1 MLNMLKISLLALLS
15 LSLFLQAPGV
25 SSARGQSNAGDE
37 RRAEGDVKF
46 EPYPMEFEGQKVEA
60 ELGRLI
66 VKENRKNP
74 ASNLIEL
81 AFVRLKSPAA
91 QPGPPTVYLD
101 GGPGSSAIN
110 IARVPEYMRAFM
122 KLREIGDV
130 ILLDQ
135 RGVGRSR
142 PALARPSPDS
152 LPLDVFSGRERGLS
166 VIKERS
172 KSAVEYFKGQGIDL
186 LAYNTN
192 ESADDVNDLRKALGA
207 KTVNLVGFSYGTHLG
222 LTTIRRHGAHLNR
235 VALLGT
241 EGQNHTHK
249 LPSTSDRSI
258 ERLARLAAADPVI
271 GPKVPD
277 LVGLMRRVMDRLEK
291 EPAPVRIMDRRG
303 NKPVEVKVGKYG
315 LQLITMIDLGDTSDL
330 PIFPALFY
338 TIDKGDYSILAR
350 FVEKR
355 FNQFGQ
361 GVNVM
366 TWVMDSSSGAT
377 KARWEQIR
385 REAKTAILGEAVNF
399 PFPDMSEVL
408 GYPDLGDEYR
418 SDIRTSV
425 PTLFFSGTLDNN
437 TPPFQA
443 DEVRKTFKNSAHIVV
458 ENAGH
463 EDMIV
468 NRQVQQTI
476 ADYLSGRDVG
486 KVRIA
491 LPLFKFTPIPEPK

>member
-1 MLNMLKISLLALLS
+1 MSLASQAPAMAGAARARPFKQASDQSAGKKAQREEGS
-15 LSLFLQAPGV
+15 LS
-25 SSARGQSNAGDE
+25 
-37 RRAEGDVKF
+37 F
-46 EPYPMEFEGQKVEA
+46 EPYSIQYDGQKIDC

-66 VKENRKNP
+66 VKENRKSP
-74 ASNLIEL
+74 SSNLIEL
-81 AFVRLKSPAA
+81 AFVRLKSAA
-91 QPGPPTVYLD
+91 ARPGPPTIYLD

-110 IARVPEYMRAFM
+110 IARVPEYMRAFL

-142 PALARPSPDS
+142 PMLSRLSPDS
-152 LPLDVFSGRERGLS
+152 LPLDAFASKERGLS

-172 KSAVEYFKGQGIDL
+172 RSAVEYFKSQGIDV

-192 ESADDVNDLRKALGA
+192 ESADDLNDIRKALGA
-207 KTVNLVGFSYGTHLG
+207 EKVNLVGFSYGTHLG
-222 LTTIRRHGAHLNR
+222 LAAIRRHGEHLNR
-235 VALLGT
+235 VVLMGT

-249 LPSTSDRSI
+249 LPSSSDRSI
-258 ERLARLAAADPVI
+258 ERLARLAANDAVV
-271 GPKVPD
+271 GPLVPD
-277 LVGLMRRVMDRLEK
+277 LTGLIRRVMAKLEK
-291 EPAPVRIMDRRG
+291 EPVTVRITDRRA
-303 NKPVEVKVGKYG
+303 NKPIEVKVGKYG

-377 KARWEQIR
+377 GARWERINK
-385 REAKTAILGEAVNF
+385 EAKTAILGDAVNF
-399 PFPDMSEVL
+399 PFPAMSEVL
-408 GYPDLGDEYR
+408 GNPDLGDAYR
-418 SDIRTSV
+418 SPINTRV

-443 DEVRKTFKNSAHIVV
+443 DEVRRTFEKSTHIVV

-468 NRQVQQTI
+468 NPQVQQ
-476 ADYLSGRDVG
+476 AAVDFLSGRDVS
-486 KVRIA
+486 KVKIS
-491 LPLFKFTPIPEPK
+491 LPMFKFVPIPEPKAAK

>member
-1 MLNMLKISLLALLS
+1 
-15 LSLFLQAPGV
+15 
-25 SSARGQSNAGDE
+25 
-37 RRAEGDVKF
+37 
-46 EPYPMEFEGQKVEA
+46 
-60 ELGRLI
+60 
-66 VKENRKNP
+66 
-74 ASNLIEL
+74 
-81 AFVRLKSPAA
+81 
-91 QPGPPTVYLD
+91 
-101 GGPGSSAIN
+101 
-110 IARVPEYMRAFM
+110 MRAFM

-142 PALARPSPDS
+142 PMLSRPSPDS
-152 LPLDVFSGRERGLS
+152 LPPDAFATRERGLS

-172 KSAVEYFKGQGIDL
+172 RSAVEYFKSQGIDV

-192 ESADDVNDLRKALGA
+192 ESADDLNDMRKALGA
-207 KTVNLVGFSYGTHLG
+207 EKINLVGFSYGTHLG
-222 LTTIRRHGAHLNR
+222 LTAIRRHGDHLNR
-235 VALLGT
+235 VVLMGT

-249 LPSTSDRSI
+249 LPGSSDRSI
-258 ERLARLAAADPVI
+258 ERLARLAANDAVV
-271 GPKVPD
+271 GPMVPD
-277 LVGLMRRVMDRLEK
+277 LVGLIRRVMAKLEK
-291 EPAPVRIMDRRG
+291 EPVTVRITDRRG
-303 NKPVEVKVGKYG
+303 NKPIEVKVGKYG

-330 PIFPALFY
+330 PVFPALFY

-377 KARWEQIR
+377 RARWERIN
-385 REAKTAILGEAVNF
+385 REAKTAILGDAVNF

-408 GYPDLGDEYR
+408 GDPDLGDAYR
-418 SDIRTSV
+418 SPIDTRV

-443 DEVRKTFKNSAHIVV
+443 DEVRRTFKKSTHIVI

-463 EDMIV
+463 EDMVV
-468 NRQVQQTI
+468 NPQVQQTTV
-476 ADYLSGRDVG
+476 DYLSGRDVS
-486 KVRIA
+486 KVKISLA
-491 LPLFKFTPIPEPK
+491 MFKFIPIPEPKAAK